1 MKNTRSFI
9 NYNYGKEMGKDVCQI
24 PFFCVCSRNLAG
36 LKKKNE
42 ALEKLHSS
50 PSQTEGGEV
59 EGRVMLS
66 PPYEIIR
73 FL

>member
-1 MKNTRSFI
+1 
-9 NYNYGKEMGKDVCQI
+9 MGKDVCQI
-24 PFFCVCSRNLAG
+24 PFFCVCSQNLAG
-36 LKKKNE
+36 LKKKYE

-50 PSQTEGGEV
+50 PSQIEGGEV
-59 EGRVMLS
+59 ERRVMLS

>member
-1 MKNTRSFI
+1 
-9 NYNYGKEMGKDVCQI
+9 MGKDACQI
-24 PFFCVCSRNLAG
+24 PFFCVCSQNLAV
-36 LKKKNE
+36 LKKKYE

-50 PSQTEGGEV
+50 PSQTEEGEA